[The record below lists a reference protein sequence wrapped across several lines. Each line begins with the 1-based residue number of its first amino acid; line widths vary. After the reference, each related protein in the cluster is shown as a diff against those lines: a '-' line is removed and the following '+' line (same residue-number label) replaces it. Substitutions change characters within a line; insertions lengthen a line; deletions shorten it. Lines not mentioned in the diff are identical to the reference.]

1 MNTLPAI
8 IRVRSRLGVIQRHLN
23 ALALKE
29 EILFPKVDVVPTTY
43 CGYSIQMDVI
53 HDEKIISFVTKS
65 LTLNDKREVYLV
77 QKRMMREMY
86 PNYMILE
93 KHS

>member
-1 MNTLPAI
+1 MNTLSAI
-8 IRVRSRLGVIQRHLN
+8 IRAKSRLGVIQRHLN

-29 EILFPKVDVVPTTY
+29 IPKVDVVPTTY
-43 CGYSIQMDVI
+43 WGYSIQMDVI
-53 HDEKIISFVTKS
+53 HDEKIISFVTES
-65 LTLNDKREVYLV
+65 LTLNDKREVYLT

>member
-8 IRVRSRLGVIQRHLN
+8 IRAKSRLGVIQRHLN
-23 ALALKE
+23 VLALKE

-43 CGYSIQMDVI
+43 WGYSIQMDVI
-53 HDEKIISFVTKS
+53 HDEKIISFVTES
-65 LTLNDKREVYLV
+65 LTLNDKKEVYLV